1 MFFPI
6 SHHRDGGQE
15 RGGDPGS
22 EPLLA
27 VVVLLLPI
35 GLLPEAVDDAQL
47 LAATPAAVGLID
59 ELAST
64 AAASEATSV
73 VAEIPDRKN
82 K

>member
-6 SHHRDGGQE
+6 SHHGDGGQE
-15 RGGDPGS
+15 RGSDPGS

-27 VVVLLLPI
+27 VVVVLLLPI

-47 LAATPAAVGLID
+47 LAAATVRLVD

>member
-15 RGGDPGS
+15 RGSDPGG

-27 VVVLLLPI
+27 VVVVLLLPI

-47 LAATPAAVGLID
+47 LAAATVRLVD

-73 VAEIPDRKN
+73 VAEISAQIK
-82 K
+82 

>member
-27 VVVLLLPI
+27 VVVVLLLPI

-47 LAATPAAVGLID
+47 LAAATVRLVD

-73 VAEIPDRKN
+73 VAEISAQIK
-82 K
+82 

>member
-27 VVVLLLPI
+27 VVVVLLLPI

-47 LAATPAAVGLID
+47 LAAATVGLVD

-73 VAEIPDRKN
+73 VAEISAQIK
-82 K
+82 